1 MKDTYLHKG
10 LRRQLIE
17 EVRRKGIQDENVL
30 KAMEELPR
38 HFFLDNAFAEKAY
51 EDQALPIGN
60 EQTISQPYTVA
71 FMTEALQI
79 KKRDKVL
86 EIGTGSGYQAAILS
100 LLGARVFTVERQ
112 EALFHKTKALLKSL
126 GFGMVRIFLRDG
138 HKGLPEF
145 APFDKI
151 IVTAGASDIPD
162 ALLNQLKTGGQLII
176 PVGIDNQEMIRVTK
190 VSASEYQQERLG
202 AFRFVPFLTGIKSE
216 KR

>member
-1 MKDTYLHKG
+1 MA
-10 LRRQLIE
+10 
-17 EVRRKGIQDENVL
+17 EVRRKGIQDQNVL

-38 HFFLDNAFAEKAY
+38 HLFLDTAFAEKAY

-112 EALFHKTKALLKSL
+112 EALYLKTKELLKSL
-126 GFGMVRIFLRDG
+126 GFGMIRVFLRDG
-138 HKGLPEF
+138 HKGLAEF

-151 IVTAGASDIPD
+151 IVTAGASEVPD
-162 ALLNQLKTGGQLII
+162 ALLKQLKIGGQLVI
-176 PVGIDNQEMIRVTK
+176 PVGVKDQEMILITK
-190 VSASEYQQERLG
+190 KSASEYQQEKLG
-202 AFRFVPFLTGIKSE
+202 AFRFVPFLSGIHSE